1 MKYVIAFDITDDR
14 IRYKAVKILLEH
26 CYRVQKSVFEG
37 YLSSSTLE
45 QCIKRLNVLIDPK
58 TDSVRYYQL
67 CASCAENV
75 AVSGNTPRIEDIQ
88 YTII

>member
-37 YLSSSTLE
+37 FLSRPKLE
-45 QCIKRLNVLIDPK
+45 ECMKRLEVLIDPK

-67 CASCAENV
+67 CAGCAENV
-75 AVSGNTPRIEDIQ
+75 LASGNSPRIEDIQ